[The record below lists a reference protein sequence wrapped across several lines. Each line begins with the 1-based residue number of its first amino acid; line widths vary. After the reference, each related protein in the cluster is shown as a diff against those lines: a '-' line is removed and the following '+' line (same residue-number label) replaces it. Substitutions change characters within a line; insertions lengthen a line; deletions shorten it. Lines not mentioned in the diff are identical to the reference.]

1 MDIPINVDVLC
12 NSKLCGRSTSLV
24 VNPVNERVTH
34 LVVTEKE
41 FPNIERLVPVENILT
56 STQDSI
62 QLRCNQSDLSGMQA
76 FEETDFIGAGQL
88 ISALPYDSPF
98 QVWPYGMYDAMPI
111 PLEHDRIPV
120 GEVVIH
126 RGTPVEAT
134 DGQIGKVDEFLV
146 DPKNDSITHLVLRE
160 GHLWGKRD
168 VTIPVSDIEN
178 ITDNAI
184 YLKLDKRSLEKLPTV
199 PVERKWK

>member
-184 YLKLDKRSLEKLPTV
+184 YLKLDKKSLEKLPTV